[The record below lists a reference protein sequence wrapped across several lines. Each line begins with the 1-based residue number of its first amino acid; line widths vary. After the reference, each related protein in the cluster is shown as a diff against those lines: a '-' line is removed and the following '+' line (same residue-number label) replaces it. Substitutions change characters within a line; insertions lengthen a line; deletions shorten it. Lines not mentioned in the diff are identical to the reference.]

1 MASGD
6 QIKALLRAFREQDQE
21 QVLSLAL
28 QIAANEAKAG
38 HGKLAADLR
47 SFVNEVKAS
56 TGFVKPVQPIAI
68 NQPRGELADLVS
80 VAYPHIRLIDL
91 VMSRDLRQQLEKVLR
106 EQRES
111 ARIREIGLIPR
122 HKLMLVGPPGTGK
135 TLSASALAGELRLP
149 LFTVRLDGLFTRYM
163 GETAVKL
170 NLIFESIAQVR
181 GVYLFDEFDALG
193 SQRGMQNDVGEIRRV
208 LNSFLQLIEKEKSQ
222 SLLIAA
228 TNHPQI
234 LDEALFRRF
243 DDIIHYELPS
253 PELAVEL
260 IKSKLSIFIK
270 HDFNWDEIANKV
282 KGLSYADLTRI
293 SEDTIKDAIIHFQK
307 DLMTS
312 DVLTAIQERKDA
324 KKAFNK

>member
-38 HGKLAADLR
+38 HGKLASDLR
-47 SFVNEVKAS
+47 AFVNEVKAS
-56 TGFVKPVQPIAI
+56 TGFIKPVQPVAI
-68 NQPRGELADLVS
+68 NQPRGELADLIS
-80 VAYPHIRLIDL
+80 VAYPHIRLVDL
-91 VMSRDLRQQLEKVLR
+91 VMRHELRHQLEKVLR

-111 ARIREIGLIPR
+111 ARIREIGLVPR

-312 DVLTAIQERKDA
+312 DVLRAIQERKNA